1 VGVVS
6 LIAFVL
12 WETFANLKEPLV
24 PMYVFDNR
32 GWVCSTLISGVGASM
47 YYAFGTFTIVYAP
60 CHYVMFTWR
69 RHHVLYPVLECSA
82 KLSCRLQEALI
93 VFMVVLKTCSND
105 NI

>member
-32 GWVCSTLISGVGASM
+32 GWVCSTLISGVGAS
-47 YYAFGTFTIVYAP
+47 
-60 CHYVMFTWR
+60 
-69 RHHVLYPVLECSA
+69 
-82 KLSCRLQEALI
+82 
-93 VFMVVLKTCSND
+93 
-105 NI
+105 